1 MLFKEKGFEF
11 LSNMH
16 PVEIKLPTGEV
27 FSCVESAYM
36 AHKPQILDLRFTK
49 LDGFKAKKLG
59 KTLVLRPDWDQV
71 KIPIMRSLLEI
82 KFSNPQMAQKLIAVE
97 GEIVEDNVWH
107 DYFWG
112 RCNGKGENHLG
123 ILLMEIREALQE
135 QI

>member
-1 MLFKEKGFEF
+1 MFFKDKGFEF

-27 FSCVESAYM
+27 FSCVESAYT
-36 AHKPQILDLRFTK
+36 AHKPQILDLRFTE

-59 KTLVLRPDWDQV
+59 KTHWCYVLIGNKLKSQPCAVFWRL
-71 KIPIMRSLLEI
+71 SLTTLR
-82 KFSNPQMAQKLIAVE
+82 MAQKLIAVE

-112 RCNGKGENHLG
+112 RCNGKGKT
-123 ILLMEIREALQE
+123 I
-135 QI
+135 